1 MTYEKGTGNEDNNT
15 VTLGGLG
22 IKSTDLVLD
31 LAEGQALFINWVS
44 YVSFGSAGGGI
55 PLQGSLTTSFST
67 IPAAPRTELVSK
79 VSIELSRC

>member
-44 YVSFGSAGGGI
+44 
-55 PLQGSLTTSFST
+55 
-67 IPAAPRTELVSK
+67 
-79 VSIELSRC
+79 